1 VQLEVIDRE
10 MLPQCFLLSLATR
23 EHEFP
28 AIAFAVDLA
37 DFDIPR
43 IYSDVLSLFN
53 DKVSD

>member
-1 VQLEVIDRE
+1 MQLEVIDRE
-10 MLPQCFLLSLATR
+10 MLPQYLLLSLAPR
-23 EHEFP
+23 EHQFP

-43 IYSDVLSLFN
+43 IYSDVLPLFN